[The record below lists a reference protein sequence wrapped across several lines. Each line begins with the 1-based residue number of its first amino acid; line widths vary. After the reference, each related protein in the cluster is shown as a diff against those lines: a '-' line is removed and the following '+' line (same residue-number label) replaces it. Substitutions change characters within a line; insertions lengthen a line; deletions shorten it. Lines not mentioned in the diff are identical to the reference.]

1 MSSDD
6 ASFSST
12 WAGLPL
18 LGGLS
23 SRSQDLAP
31 SILFA
36 LAFAALVPL
45 AVLRI
50 GNRATRTSLLYRIV
64 AAVVLRVATYSL
76 RAVEATGEMKRGMRT
91 AEQIL
96 LLTAPSL
103 LYEPLLPLLRYH
115 VRRNWIPSVPSSQE
129 TTKVT
134 WLERALYVLWLT
146 AWASLVLG
154 IVAGSEAY
162 SASTAKLKRYRYAG
176 IALTLL
182 ILGLSLL
189 ICGAMHVRERLPAR
203 GTAFLL
209 ACNGLLVVPTLY
221 RLIST
226 LSPPAPTSAAGK
238 AVFYILFSAP
248 ELLVALLWFVVDLQ
262 RMFRVRE
269 GEWKEVVERKMRKGR
284 WEGEFVGR
292 EEWELREKE
301 RSDAKEEDV

>member
-189 ICGAMHVRERLPAR
+189 ICGAMHV
-203 GTAFLL
+203 
-209 ACNGLLVVPTLY
+209 VPTLY